1 MNTRDIYPAILDLFE
16 QQEEYATQ
24 EGISASKVERWE
36 PSTCGHCAVGCR
48 LLLGVRAGEIVSIK
62 GDARSSVNRG
72 RLCLKGRYQWKALTM
87 GRATNPMIRRNGK
100 LEIST
105 WDEALTVI
113 TQKMQEVNHKL
124 GPEGLAIYGSGL
136 LTLEEQYAIGK
147 LARGYLGTPNL
158 DANTRLCMASTVIG
172 YIRSFGQDGPPGCYE
187 DLDIADC
194 LLIFGCNPAEMHP
207 NLWHRIQ
214 RNQEL
219 RGCYLM
225 VVDPRLTA
233 TARRAD
239 SHLPLRAGSNVAL
252 LRGLIH
258 IVIWESLVD
267 DSFIAQHTEG
277 LEALEESVRNA
288 TPEATSLKTGISV
301 EDLENCAHRFA
312 KSKSAT
318 TVFAQGVNQSVQ
330 GTEVA
335 NLICNLHLLTG
346 KIGKPGSSP
355 LSLTGQVAA
364 MSNREVGGGA
374 SLVGYRHWDNPGH
387 RAEVARLWRVPV
399 GRLPE
404 ETHDIGQILQGV
416 EADKVEFFWN
426 IASNPAVSLPN
437 QAWSRTQLEK
447 VFCVVQDVYF
457 PMETAHYA
465 DVFLPAAQ
473 WGEKTGTYTNSE
485 RRVSLARQA
494 VNPPGDAK
502 IDLWIVQEIA
512 KRLGFEDGFKWA
524 GPEEVFEE
532 WKRLSRGRPVDMSG
546 MTYERL
552 EQGDGLQWP
561 CPDLDH
567 VGTPRLYINGQFS
580 TASGR
585 AKLWSVEENLILAQE
600 DYPFVLNTGRVRE
613 HFQTRTK
620 TKRIEELNLLSSEG
634 YAEISEADAL
644 TLGIEN
650 QSSVRVST
658 RHGWIRVKAKI
669 SSDIPLG
676 SVFVPFHFGDLD
688 PGESHLKQA
697 ANHLSSGQVDPL
709 SKQPQFKFEWCQVE
723 KI

>member
-1 MNTRDIYPAILDLFE
+1 MNTRDIYPFIFDLLE
-16 QQEEYATQ
+16 EQEENATQ
-24 EGISASKVERWE
+24 EGISTSEVERWV
-36 PSTCGHCAVGCR
+36 PSTCGYCAVGCR

-72 RLCLKGRYQWKALTM
+72 KLCLKGRYQWKALTV

-100 LEIST
+100 LETAT
-105 WDEALTVI
+105 WDEALTMI
-113 TQKMQEVNHKL
+113 TQKMQEIEHKL
-124 GPEGLAIYGSGL
+124 GSEGLAIYSSGL

-158 DANTRLCMASTVIG
+158 DANTRLCMASTVTG

-187 DLDIADC
+187 DLDITDC

-207 NLWHRIQ
+207 NLWRRMQ
-214 RNQEL
+214 RNQNL
-219 RGCYLM
+219 RGCYLI

-239 SHLPLRAGSNVAL
+239 SHLALRSGSNVAL
-252 LRGLIH
+252 LKGLTH
-258 IVIWESLVD
+258 IIIVDGLVD
-267 DSFIAQHTEG
+267 ETFIAEHAEG
-277 LEALEESVRNA
+277 LEALVESVRNA
-288 TPEATSLKTGISV
+288 TPEATALKTGISV
-301 EDLENCAHRFA
+301 EDIVNCAHRFA
-312 KSKSAT
+312 KSESAT
-318 TVFAQGVNQSVQ
+318 TVFAQGVNQSGQ

-374 SLVGYRHWDNPGH
+374 SLVGYRRWDNPEH

-416 EADKVEFFWN
+416 EENKVEFFWN
-426 IASNPAVSLPN
+426 IATNPAVSLPN

-447 VFCVVQDVYF
+447 VFCVVQDIYF

-502 IDLWIVQEIA
+502 TDLWIVQEIA
-512 KRLGFEDGFKWA
+512 KRLGFAEDFKWT

-546 MTYERL
+546 ISYERL
-552 EQGDGLQWP
+552 ERGEGIQWP

-567 VGTPRLYINGQFS
+567 VGTPRLYINGEFS

-585 AKLWSVEENLILAQE
+585 ARLWPVEEKSTPAPEN
-600 DYPFVLNTGRVRE
+600 YPFVLNTGRVRE

-620 TKRIEELNLLSSEG
+620 TKRIAELNLLSSEG

-644 TLGIEN
+644 NLGIEN
-650 QSSVRVST
+650 QSWIRVST
-658 RHGWIRVKAKI
+658 VQGWIRVKARI
-669 SSDIPLG
+669 STDIPRG
-676 SVFVPFHFGDLD
+676 SVFLPFHFGDLD
-688 PGESHLKQA
+688 PGEVHLKQA
-697 ANHLSSGQVDPL
+697 ANHLSTDQVDPI
-709 SKQPQFKFEWCQVE
+709 SKQPRYKFEFCQIE